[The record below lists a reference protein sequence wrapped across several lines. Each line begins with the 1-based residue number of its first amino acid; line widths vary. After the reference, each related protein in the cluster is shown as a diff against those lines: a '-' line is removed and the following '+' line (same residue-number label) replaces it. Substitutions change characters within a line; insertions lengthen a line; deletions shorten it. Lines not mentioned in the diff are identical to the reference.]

1 MEHEEESTHNLD
13 LNVFPTFSWTKGL
26 LFYRIECNYINGY
39 CETVARIPRWINKA
53 EQLAAMYCHILDED
67 RDKLQ
72 NSNKINGN
80 RN

>member
-1 MEHEEESTHNLD
+1 MEHEEEPTHNLD
-13 LNVFPTFSWTKGL
+13 LNIFPTFSWTKGL

-53 EQLAAMYCHILDED
+53 EQLAAIYCHILDED